1 MCRTS
6 NYESF
11 LVPNNKIC
19 IYRDVETSISEV
31 LTERNILG
39 AHVSENFPIFS
50 FNLDERVAKVW
61 ILQLLDDTF
70 ATREETHSVIGYRD
84 VLLLLLRILGSH
96 ELERPSLFEILSV
109 PLLNTC
115 IVLEIR
121 HSIETRNDWVLFGIF
136 DEFDHLLGCK
146 DNIGID

>member
-19 IYRDVETSISEV
+19 IYHDVETSISEV

-39 AHVSENFPIFS
+39 AHVSQNFPIFS

-61 ILQLLDDTF
+61 IPQFLYDTF
-70 ATREETHSVIGYRD
+70 ATREKSHSVVGHRNI
-84 VLLLLLRILGSH
+84 LLLLLRILWSH
-96 ELERPSLFEILSV
+96 ELER
-109 PLLNTC
+109 
-115 IVLEIR
+115 
-121 HSIETRNDWVLFGIF
+121 
-136 DEFDHLLGCK
+136 
-146 DNIGID
+146 

>member
-61 ILQLLDDTF
+61 ILQLLDDTL
-70 ATREETHSVIGYRD
+70 ATREETHSVVGYRD
-84 VLLLLLRILGSH
+84 VFGFLLRILGSH
-96 ELERPSLFEILSV
+96 KLERPSLFEILRV
-109 PLLNTC
+109 PLLNTR
-115 IVLEIR
+115 VMFEVY
-121 HSIETRNDWVLFGIF
+121 HPIET
-136 DEFDHLLGCK
+136 
-146 DNIGID
+146 